1 MTGVQTCALPIS
13 QREDLDSS
21 RAQLEDIIAD
31 IDGRTRERFMTT
43 FRGVQVAFD
52 ELFRRVFDGGSTSLT
67 LTNPDNLLETGIDLR
82 VQPPG
87 KGAQDISLLSGGER
101 ALTALSFMLAL
112 LRVHPSPF
120 VVLDEVDA
128 PLDQSNVGRFSQ
140 LLREFTDNTQFI
152 VITHNNGTMQAADV
166 LYGVTMQEQ
175 GISKIVSVKLVD
187 ENGDEDSTSSTR
199 SDAAAEKV
207 AA

>member
-1 MTGVQTCALPIS
+1 VRWAASIRARFKQHQQVAERLEFLST
-13 QREDLDSS
+13 QRDDLISS
-21 RAQLEDIIAD
+21 RQQLEEIIAD

-43 FRGVQVAFD
+43 FKAVQIAFD
-52 ELFRRVFDGGSTSLT
+52 ELFKRVFDGGSTSLT
-67 LTNPDNLLETGIDLR
+67 LTNPDNLLETGIDLK

-140 LLREFTDNTQFI
+140 LLREFTDHTQFI

-175 GISKIVSVKLVD
+175 GVSKLV
-187 ENGDEDSTSSTR
+187 S
-199 SDAAAEKV
+199 
-207 AA
+207 

>member
-1 MTGVQTCALPIS
+1 MTSFKAVQI
-13 QREDLDSS
+13 
-21 RAQLEDIIAD
+21 
-31 IDGRTRERFMTT
+31 
-43 FRGVQVAFD
+43 AFD
-52 ELFRRVFDGGSTSLT
+52 ELFKRVFDGGSTELT
-67 LTNPDNLLETGIDLR
+67 LTHPDNLLETGIDLK

-112 LRVHPSPF
+112 LRVNPSPF

-128 PLDQSNVGRFSQ
+128 PLDQSNVGRFTQ
-140 LLREFTDNTQFI
+140 LLREFTDRTQFI

-175 GISKIVSVKLVD
+175 GISRLVSVRLVD
-187 ENGDEDSTSSTR
+187 DERPPLDGAGDGTHDGLANGLSNGTGPAQNGVASTR
-199 SDAAAEKV
+199 DESLV